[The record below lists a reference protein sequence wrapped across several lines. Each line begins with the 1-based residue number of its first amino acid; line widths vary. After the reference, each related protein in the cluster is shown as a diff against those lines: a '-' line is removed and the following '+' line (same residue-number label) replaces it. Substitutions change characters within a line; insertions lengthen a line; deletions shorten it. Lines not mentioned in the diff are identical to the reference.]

1 MTGKDAK
8 DARRRWFLPTP
19 AWLVYGAVVATGVL
33 FVCERWRWSFFGQR
47 KGYAVLLAL
56 GVVAAVVVLIP
67 AWMLVTLLFRRRAQ
81 FGLRTLLVF
90 VSLCALVCSWL
101 GVRIKQA
108 RRQAEVIEALKK
120 EFDGEV
126 WYEWQVDASD
136 CFVLNSVPP
145 EPKPLTALMGVD
157 FFADVVSLF
166 LRAPQPTDA
175 PLADLPVLTRV
186 KRLGFRSGEL
196 TDLRLWHLERLT
208 NLRELEFYNVNV
220 SDERLH
226 DLHFLLPHCEIS
238 VNGYRQY

>member
-90 VSLCALVCSWL
+90 VSLCA
-101 GVRIKQA
+101 GVQLAGGKDQA
-108 RRQAEVIEALKK
+108 GTAAGRGNRSTQKRVRRGGMVRM
-120 EFDGEV
+120 
-126 WYEWQVDASD
+126 AS
-136 CFVLNSVPP
+136 
-145 EPKPLTALMGVD
+145 
-157 FFADVVSLF
+157 
-166 LRAPQPTDA
+166 
-175 PLADLPVLTRV
+175 
-186 KRLGFRSGEL
+186 
-196 TDLRLWHLERLT
+196 
-208 NLRELEFYNVNV
+208 
-220 SDERLH
+220 
-226 DLHFLLPHCEIS
+226 
-238 VNGYRQY
+238 